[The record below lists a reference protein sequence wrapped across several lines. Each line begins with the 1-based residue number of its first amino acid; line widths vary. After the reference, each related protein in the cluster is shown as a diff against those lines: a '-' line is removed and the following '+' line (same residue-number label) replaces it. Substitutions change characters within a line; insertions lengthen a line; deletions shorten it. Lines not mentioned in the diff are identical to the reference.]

1 MAEIKNARIAP
12 FIKEKFQITGTQYH
26 YKSGGEHGGLDIAT
40 YSSSLHELFS
50 MVTGTVLYAGR
61 ESSYGNYIII
71 QDDTTGDTFL
81 YAHMKSYIVVAGQH
95 INKGDFVGIEGS
107 TGNVTGRHVHLELQY
122 HNPGESWTWGV
133 PYSQR
138 PNVAEYMGLTNT
150 QGLVAY
156 YDGIPGPVPP
166 GPGPSRQKKKGFPWY
181 LVEKKRNRIVK
192 LR

>member
-1 MAEIKNARIAP
+1 MAQPVQARIAP
-12 FIKEKFQITGTQYH
+12 FIKENFQITGTQYH
-26 YKSGGEHGGLDIAT
+26 YRSGGAHGGLDIAT

-50 MVTGTVLYAGR
+50 MVTGTVLFAGH

-81 YAHMKSYIVVAGQH
+81 YAHMQSYIVYKDQK
-95 INKGDFVGIEGS
+95 INQGDFVGIEGR

-122 HNPGESWTWGV
+122 HTPGESWTWGV
-133 PYSQR
+133 PYDER

-150 QGLVAY
+150 QGLVGY

-166 GPGPSRQKKKGFPWY
+166 GPGPSPTTSKSKYPWFI
-181 LVEKKRNRIVK
+181 ETRKRRNRNK
-192 LR
+192 Q